1 MAAMVATKVCATVI
15 TSSPAP
21 IPSASSVSRRPSV
34 QLLTPTAAAG
44 ATNSHRCCSKSSICW
59 RMIRSPPASVSR
71 MVVIT
76 SGSMVE
82 KALGKSTNLTDQSMR
97 LLGLPSP
104 ARRGGQGGGLQIQYR
119 FQLLQHALQVEPLEL
134 LQVLLVA
141 DLRVEAGREP
151 DSQQR
156 GMPRHLPQHL
166 GHRPAQSTDD
176 AVLLEGHDRAAL
188 RR

>member
-34 QLLTPTAAAG
+34 QLLTPTASAVP
-44 ATNSHRCCSKSSICW
+44 TNSARCCSKSSICW

-97 LLGLPSP
+97 LLGFP
-104 ARRGGQGGGLQIQYR
+104 GGGLQIENH
-119 FQLLQHALQVEPLEL
+119 FQLLQHALQVEPLAL

-141 DLRVEAGREP
+141 DFWVEAGREP
-151 DSQQR
+151 DSHQGR
-156 GMPRHLPQHL
+156 MPWHLRQHL
-166 GHRPAQSTDD
+166 GCRPAQSADD
-176 AVLLEGHDRAAL
+176 AVLLEGDDGAAL
-188 RR
+188 RRRAANRV